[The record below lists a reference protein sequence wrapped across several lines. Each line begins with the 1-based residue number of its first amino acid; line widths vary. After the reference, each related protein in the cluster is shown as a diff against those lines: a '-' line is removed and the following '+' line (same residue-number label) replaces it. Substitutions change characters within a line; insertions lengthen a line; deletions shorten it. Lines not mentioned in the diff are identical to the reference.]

1 MDEVKEET
9 REDMFNRLL
18 ELEKRSNSVQAMKKS
33 MMKDYND
40 QIKDIKSEIKEVVEE
55 LGEGV

>member
-1 MDEVKEET
+1 MEES
-9 REDMFNRLL
+9 RKDMFNTLL
-18 ELEKRSNSVQAMKKS
+18 ELEKRSSEVQAMKKS
-33 MMKDYND
+33 SMKDYND

>member
-1 MDEVKEET
+1 MEES
-9 REDMFNRLL
+9 RKVMFNNLL
-18 ELEKRSNSVQAMKKS
+18 ELEKRLNSVQAMKKS

-55 LGEGV
+55 LGGEVV